1 MYWKELRSNGTVR
14 LDCFGT
20 DLVIV
25 LELFGNGLVT

>member
-14 LDCFGT
+14 LDSFGT

-25 LELFGNGLVT
+25 LEWLSNDLVT

>member
-14 LDCFGT
+14 LVSFGT

-25 LELFGNGLVT
+25 LEWLSNDLVT